1 MFKPMVIYVTPGAMG
16 VLIYAPFQSFE
27 WPNYL
32 VFGAVFTAL
41 LFSDELFEDG
51 IRIFSKQNAR
61 SSSAIIQ
68 IHLAFLAILLGFMK
82 LSPCIKPS
90 LPNWL
95 TDTFRARGLE
105 VSIFDILFIFAMI
118 GMHLIERRWL
128 YVESATNFSGTEDKS
143 SQSSSANREEHL

>member
-1 MFKPMVIYVTPGAMG
+1 MFFYVTPGAMG
-16 VLIYAPFQSFE
+16 ILIYAPFESFG

-32 VFGAVFTAL
+32 VFGSVFTAL
-41 LFSDELFEDG
+41 LFNDDLFKDG
-51 IRIFSKQNAR
+51 VRIFSKQNAR

-68 IHLAFLAILLGFMK
+68 IHLAFLTILLGFMK
-82 LSPCIKPS
+82 LAPWIKPS
-90 LPNWL
+90 LPDWL

-128 YVESATNFSGTEDKS
+128 YAESATNFSGKEDKS
-143 SQSSSANREEHL
+143 SRSSPANRNEHL